1 MHGGIITIFGGSGFL
16 GRHLVGNLAKKGHR
30 IRIATR
36 RPQRAAYLQTLGD
49 VGQVVSVR
57 ADLLDHSSV
66 VRAVDGADR
75 VINLVGTFG
84 RGAYGFDVI
93 QAEGASRV
101 ANAAAEVGAQAL
113 VHLSSIG
120 ADAGSPSH
128 YSRSKA
134 AGELAVTRVFPRSTI
149 LRPSIVFGA
158 EDAFFNR
165 FAAMARYV
173 PALPLFGNTPQ
184 TAGTTRFQPV
194 FVQDVASAI
203 VESLAAQ
210 ETAGRIYELGGPRI
224 YSWRE
229 LMELV
234 VAFTGRRRL
243 LLPVPFSV
251 ASALAVFLE
260 FLPAAP
266 LTRDQVKQLRID
278 NIVQETALSLSDL
291 GIEPTPVETILPVYL
306 SRFRKDSALF
316 PA

>member
-1 MHGGIITIFGGSGFL
+1 M
-16 GRHLVGNLAKKGHR
+16 
-30 IRIATR
+30 
-36 RPQRAAYLQTLGD
+36 
-49 VGQVVSVR
+49 GQVVSVR
-57 ADLLDHSSV
+57 ADLLDYLSV
-66 VRAVDGADR
+66 ERAVDGADS

-84 RGAYGFDVI
+84 RGAYGFDAI
-93 QAEGASRV
+93 QAEGASMV
-101 ANAAAEVGAQAL
+101 ANAAAEAGAQAL
-113 VHLSSIG
+113 VHLSAIG

-128 YSRSKA
+128 YARSKA
-134 AGELAVTRVFPRSTI
+134 AGELAVTEVFPRSTI

-165 FAAMARYV
+165 FAAMARYG

-184 TAGTTRFQPV
+184 TAGITRFQPV
-194 FVQDVASAI
+194 FVQNVASAI
-203 VESLAAQ
+203 VESLAVQ
-210 ETAGRIYELGGPRI
+210 ETAGKIYELGGPRI

-251 ASALAVFLE
+251 ASTLAMFLE
-260 FLPAAP
+260 FLPTAT

-278 NIVQETALSLSDL
+278 NIVQESALSLNDL

-306 SRFRKDSALF
+306 SRFRKDSTLF